1 MALSKRSLLTLD
13 IADYVASLKRGI
25 CPTQKH
31 GFCERFA
38 QKKADILYRLLK
50 MK

>member
-31 GFCERFA
+31 GFRERFA
-38 QKKADILYRLLK
+38 QKKPIFCIGF
-50 MK
+50 